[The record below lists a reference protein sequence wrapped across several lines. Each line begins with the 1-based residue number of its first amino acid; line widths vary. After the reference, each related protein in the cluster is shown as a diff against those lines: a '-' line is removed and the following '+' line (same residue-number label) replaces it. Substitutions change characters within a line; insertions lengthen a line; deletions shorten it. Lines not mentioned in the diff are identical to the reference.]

1 MGSGTGSVQ
10 VAVPVLLT
18 NWFKGKDISLAFGMM
33 LSMYGIAA
41 VLNSLVEPSLANS
54 YGVPTAIWFAIGI

>member
-18 NWFKGKDISLAFGMM
+18 SWFKGKYISLAFGCM
-33 LSMYGIAA
+33 LSVIGGAA
-41 VLNSLVEPSLANS
+41 VLNSFIEPTLASNHGVE
-54 YGVPTAIWFAIGI
+54 TAIWVAFGI